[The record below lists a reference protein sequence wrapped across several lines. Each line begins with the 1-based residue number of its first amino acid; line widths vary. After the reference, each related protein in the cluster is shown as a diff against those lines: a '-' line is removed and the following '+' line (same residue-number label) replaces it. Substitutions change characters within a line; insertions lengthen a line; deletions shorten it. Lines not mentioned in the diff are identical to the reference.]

1 MSRNKQRWQRG
12 DPPRLGARLGQAVAI
27 PVARVGQVAELV
39 ADADPLPRGR
49 PALQAMADDPPGFR
63 LAARDMADI
72 GCRMRKPSVKRSRT
86 PGRWRWA
93 RAMKARV

>member
-1 MSRNKQRWQRG
+1 
-12 DPPRLGARLGQAVAI
+12 
-27 PVARVGQVAELV
+27 
-39 ADADPLPRGR
+39 
-49 PALQAMADDPPGFR
+49 LQAMADDPPGFR
-63 LAARDMADI
+63 LAAGDMADI